1 MNSRKLGGLY
11 PVRDES
17 ALQAEVKVALT
28 TVCLKSGSVRI
39 PHRYR
44 AALPPGVYVLEY
56 NAYPVTL
63 SVSGQG
69 VVSGLKVVF
78 AQIDLRPNDLLL
90 IQRSG
95 DKIEL
100 NFKLTERRNINE
112 LKESDLT
119 AGAEDQVLSD
129 DKRVVRKV
137 RINALQ
143 YYPLEVISAKT
154 RTELSDG
161 DLPESVSV
169 RMRIADH
176 HPDSG
181 ASSASLSTT
190 TPPRSLGEGAESGQ
204 VLEGSYPVS
213 SDFEEWLSRSDGEG
227 HAHAE
232 DVFQETILDTRKP
245 VELADAVNRIE
256 AFLSKP
262 ETPAIVQTSK
272 IANDLNIPIEVCEL
286 ALGRISE
293 DHERVNRI
301 RAGAY
306 MIRRKKHT
314 RSAAP

>member
-11 PVRDES
+11 PVRDEN

-44 AALPPGVYVLEY
+44 ATFPPGVYVLEY
-56 NAYPVTL
+56 NTYPVAL
-63 SVSGQG
+63 SVSEQG

-78 AQIDLRPNDLLL
+78 AQTDLRPNDLLL

-95 DKIEL
+95 NKIEL

-112 LKESDLT
+112 LKESALT
-119 AGAEDQVLSD
+119 ADAEDQVLND

-154 RTELSDG
+154 RTELNNE

-176 HPDSG
+176 HADSE
-181 ASSASLSTT
+181 ASLASLPASTS
-190 TPPRSLGEGAESGQ
+190 PRSLGEEAEPGQ

-213 SDFEEWLSRSDGEG
+213 SDFEEWLSGSSGGG
-227 HAHAE
+227 HAYAE
-232 DVFQETILDTRKP
+232 GVFQETELDTSKP
-245 VELADAVNRIE
+245 VELAEAVDRIE
-256 AFLSKP
+256 ALLSKP
-262 ETPAIVQTSK
+262 ETPAIVQTSN
-272 IANDLNIPIEVCEL
+272 IANDLNIPIEICEL

-293 DHERVNRI
+293 DHERVNKI

-306 MIRRKKHT
+306 MIRRKKHA